1 LIEGGVIME
10 KIISKLESFLT
21 IEILVNLGKNF
32 LLIVGILL
40 VSRLLIKLSF
50 RFIDSLLI
58 KSKQKY
64 INERRTKTIQML
76 MKSISRYGIYFFA
89 ILTILSILNVPV
101 GSLVAGAG
109 ILGVALG
116 FGAQNLVKDI
126 INGFFILFEDQFGVG
141 DYIETAGVD
150 GVVEEI
156 GLRTTSI
163 RSFGGELHIV
173 PNSEISQVSNYSN
186 GSMRVMIDVGVSY
199 DENPARVM
207 EALEFL
213 CTDIAKEKSDIITE
227 GPKVLGVQ
235 DLAESSVVFRI
246 WAKVLP
252 MEQWQ
257 MGRYIK
263 QRIKETLDEEGVE
276 IPYPHMVLMTGKEKG
291 VVSSE
296 G

>member
-1 LIEGGVIME
+1 ME

-109 ILGVALG
+109 I
-116 FGAQNLVKDI
+116 
-126 INGFFILFEDQFGVG
+126 
-141 DYIETAGVD
+141 
-150 GVVEEI
+150 
-156 GLRTTSI
+156 
-163 RSFGGELHIV
+163 
-173 PNSEISQVSNYSN
+173 
-186 GSMRVMIDVGVSY
+186 
-199 DENPARVM
+199 
-207 EALEFL
+207 
-213 CTDIAKEKSDIITE
+213 
-227 GPKVLGVQ
+227 
-235 DLAESSVVFRI
+235 
-246 WAKVLP
+246 
-252 MEQWQ
+252 
-257 MGRYIK
+257 
-263 QRIKETLDEEGVE
+263 
-276 IPYPHMVLMTGKEKG
+276 
-291 VVSSE
+291 
-296 G
+296 